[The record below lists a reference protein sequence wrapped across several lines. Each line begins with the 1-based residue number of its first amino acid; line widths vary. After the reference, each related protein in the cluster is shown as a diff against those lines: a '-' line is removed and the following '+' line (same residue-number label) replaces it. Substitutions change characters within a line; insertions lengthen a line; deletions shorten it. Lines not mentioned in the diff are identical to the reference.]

1 VLTQPARDDPE
12 LDGTDAAHPAWW
24 RGQQYGADAI
34 CREVNKILDGNG
46 NESGVGHEPLESTR
60 RRLFA
65 LLAQPARG
73 EVSEAEVVAAESVRV
88 EFLKRVVAYGSMGLE
103 ERHNRAMRAALE
115 AAARVRAS
123 Q

>member
-73 EVSEAEVVAAESVRV
+73 EVSEAEVEAALAAYYASFQCGKESGVYYDEQTR
-88 EFLKRVVAYGSMGLE
+88 KAG
-103 ERHNRAMRAALE
+103 MRAALE
-115 AAARVRAS
+115 AAARVRGK
-123 Q
+123 